1 MSKSKFTTE
10 NIMALLKAASE
21 GETFMDVIRMSDV
34 QITYHALA
42 GWLVRGRSESKMG
55 LNTPHAKFVAEWD
68 KRYRSFK
75 PKNSQEHNMAA
86 IDKALEMLEE
96 A

>member
-21 GETFMDVIRMSDV
+21 GQTFMDVIRISDV

-42 GWLVRGRSESKMG
+42 GWLGRGRRESKID
-55 LNTPHAKFVAEWD
+55 LNTPHAKFAANGI
-68 KRYRSFK
+68 RGAK
-75 PKNSQEHNMAA
+75 PLIPETVRNRTWRQSTRRWKC
-86 IDKALEMLEE
+86 
-96 A
+96 

>member
-21 GETFMDVIRMSDV
+21 GQSFMDVIRMSDV

-42 GWLVRGRSESKMG
+42 GWVGRGRRESKID
-55 LNTPHAKFVAEWD
+55 LNTPHAKFAAEWD
-68 KRYRSFK
+68 KRCQTFNPR
-75 PKNSQEHNMAA
+75 NSQEQNMAA
-86 IDKALEMLEE
+86 IDRALEMLEE